1 LVISANLSSLN
12 HLNILSRTVMSL
24 LVLAKGFTLTLSM
37 IMPIGTQN
45 SMLLNQGISKN
56 HHKMTAALFVLYDA
70 LLISLGVL
78 GGSIIL
84 SSNET
89 LFDLLTWGGII
100 FLGTYGLLSMKS
112 ALAPEK
118 NSSDTVLKKK
128 PAKIIFLTTLAVT
141 FLNPHAY
148 IDTVMVIGSVGGQYS
163 DDAKIFFLVG
173 CVFGSLTWFTCL
185 ALGAAKLST
194 QLSKPKVKKTID
206 VIIALVMWI
215 VAWSLFNTWMAR

>member
-1 LVISANLSSLN
+1 
-12 HLNILSRTVMSL
+12 MSL

-45 SMLLNQGISKN
+45 SMLLNQGIHKN

-70 LLISLGVL
+70 LLISIGVL
-78 GGSIIL
+78 GGSILL

-100 FLGTYGLLSMKS
+100 FLSAYGLLSMKS
-112 ALAPEK
+112 AFTQGK

-128 PAKIIFLTTLAVT
+128 SAKVIFLTTLAVT

-163 DDAKIFFLVG
+163 DDAKIYFLIG
-173 CVFGSLTWFTCL
+173 SILGSLTWFSCL
-185 ALGAAKLST
+185 AFGAAKLSA
-194 QLSKPKVKKTID
+194 QLSKPKVKMTID
-206 VIIALVMWI
+206 VVIALVMWL
-215 VAWSLFNTWMAR
+215 VAWSLFNAWMAR

>member
-1 LVISANLSSLN
+1 
-12 HLNILSRTVMSL
+12 MSL

-45 SMLLNQGISKN
+45 SMLINQGISKN

-78 GGSIIL
+78 GGSILL
-84 SSNET
+84 SSNDV
-89 LFDLLTWGGII
+89 LFNLLTWGGIA
-100 FLGTYGLLSMKS
+100 FLTGYGLLSLKS
-112 ALAPEK
+112 AFSKSNK
-118 NSSDTVLKKK
+118 NKETVLKGKS
-128 PAKIIFLTTLAVT
+128 AKIILLTTLAVT

-163 DDAKIFFLVG
+163 GVAKIYFLIGAVL
-173 CVFGSLTWFTCL
+173 GSLVWFSFL
-185 ALGAAKLST
+185 ALGASKLST

-206 VIIALVMWI
+206 VIISIVMWVI
-215 VAWSLFNTWMAR
+215 AWSLFNSWRQVN

>member
-1 LVISANLSSLN
+1 
-12 HLNILSRTVMSL
+12 MSL

-45 SMLLNQGISKN
+45 SMLLNQGINQN
-56 HHKMTAALFVLYDA
+56 HHKMTAALFVFYDA

-78 GGSIIL
+78 GGSLIL
-84 SSNET
+84 SNNNM

-100 FLGTYGLLSMKS
+100 FLATYGALSMKS
-112 ALAPEK
+112 ALTPIQD
-118 NSSDTVLKKK
+118 NSNTVLKRK
-128 PAKIIFLTTLAVT
+128 PAKVIFLTTLAVT

-163 DDAKIFFLVG
+163 DDAKVFFLIG
-173 CVFGSLTWFTCL
+173 CIFGSLTWFSCL

-194 QLSKPKVKKTID
+194 QLSKPRVKMTID
-206 VIIALVMWI
+206 IIIALVMWL
-215 VAWSLFNTWMAR
+215 VAWSLFNSWMAR

>member
-1 LVISANLSSLN
+1 
-12 HLNILSRTVMSL
+12 MSL

-45 SMLLNQGISKN
+45 SMLLNQGISQN

-89 LFDLLTWGGII
+89 LFNLLTWGGIL
-100 FLGTYGLLSMKS
+100 FLCTYGLLSMKS
-112 ALAPEK
+112 AFSQTK
-118 NSSDTVLKKK
+118 GGTDTVLKKK
-128 PAKIIFLTTLAVT
+128 SAKIIFLTTLAVT

-163 DDAKIFFLVG
+163 DDAKVFFLIG
-173 CVFGSLTWFTCL
+173 CIFGSLTWFSCL
-185 ALGAAKLST
+185 ALGAAKLSE
-194 QLSKPKVKKTID
+194 QLSRPKVKKTID
-206 VIIALVMWI
+206 IIIALVMWL
-215 VAWSLFNTWMAR
+215 VAWSLFNAWMAR

>member
-1 LVISANLSSLN
+1 
-12 HLNILSRTVMSL
+12 MSL
-24 LVLAKGFTLTLSM
+24 LVLAKGFTLTVSM

-45 SMLLNQGISKN
+45 SMLLNQGINKN

-89 LFDLLTWGGII
+89 LFDILTWGGII
-100 FLGTYGLLSMKS
+100 FLTVYGLLSMKS
-112 ALAPEK
+112 AFVQGK
-118 NSSDTVLKKK
+118 NDNGTVLKKK
-128 PAKIIFLTTLAVT
+128 SAKVIFFTTLAVT

-163 DDAKIFFLVG
+163 DDAKYYFLI
-173 CVFGSLTWFTCL
+173 GSILGSMTWFSCL
-185 ALGAAKLST
+185 ALCAAKLSD
-194 QLSKPKVKKTID
+194 QLSKPKVKRVID
-206 VIIALVMWI
+206 IIIALVMWL
-215 VAWSLFNTWMAR
+215 VAWSLFDSWMASQSV